1 MNLLKVAT
9 AHVLGQ
15 VSSLLPGSGATDGL
29 PPGAVRSG
37 SSWAANPLAAA
48 FAALGVGNDEDAL
61 APPYPAEWPCATS
74 KKFHGFPCAHF
85 NPASGRWEYLY
96 PGAPVPAPL
105 SPPGDG
111 APVLTVATYNIDFD
125 TDVRF
130 AERMRHIFLEVLPST
145 RADVICLQEVVL
157 NTTVIDILR
166 TAPWL
171 QAGGGWYVSAIDR
184 AAPVR
189 GYDVLLLSRFP
200 VAQLGWVPLP
210 TFMGRRA
217 LVADVHV
224 PVPRAATEEGG
235 DVDVAVVRV
244 VTVHLESLNNSGLR
258 AKQLRRV
265 RGLGR
270 RNALGL
276 QPATTTAPTTVAP
289 TASSSD
295 TEGDPSASAAPTPAP
310 VPAPQPFDDT
320 ASIAS
325 SASGSDFAAAFLDD
339 AEVDAVILAGDHNF
353 TERFE
358 DAHPVLAAA
367 RFIDA
372 WRVAHDRAPHPSL
385 AENPIGATWGVN
397 YDPGR
402 FPPARFDRVYVQQG
416 KRRFRPI
423 AVRHV
428 AGGAVPE
435 AVEKGW
441 MHPRENVPVC
451 ASDHVCVVVELALGE
466 GDGDVSD
473 DGEET
478 DRDLD
483 VDVDIAGT
491 PGHGTEAGTEPAS
504 PTRAQMLAVVE
515 PQVATLVEAVD
526 ALVATDALD
535 GADTSDS
542 PSNARQAHADEPP
555 AAAGTTPAGPH
566 MP

>member
-15 VSSLLPGSGATDGL
+15 VSSLLPGSGAADDL

-37 SSWAANPLAAA
+37 SSWATNPLAAA
-48 FAALGVGNDEDAL
+48 FAALSGTDENAL

-85 NPASGRWEYLY
+85 NPAISRWEYLY
-96 PGAPVPAPL
+96 PGAPVPAP
-105 SPPGDG
+105 SAPAEVG
-111 APVLTVATYNIDFD
+111 APILTVATYNIDFD

-130 AERMRHIFLEVLPST
+130 AERMRHIFLEILPST
-145 RADVICLQEVVL
+145 RADLICLQEVVL

-224 PVPRAATEEGG
+224 PLPGTATEEGR

-258 AKQLRRV
+258 AKQLRRI

-276 QPATTTAPTTVAP
+276 QPAATAPATAAA

-295 TEGDPSASAAPTPAP
+295 TEGDPTAASAPAP
-310 VPAPQPFDDT
+310 APPAPAPQTFDDT

-325 SASGSDFAAAFLDD
+325 SASGSDFAAFLDD

-367 RFIDA
+367 RFVDA
-372 WRVAHDRAPHPSL
+372 WRVAHDRAPYPSL
-385 AENPIGATWGVN
+385 EANPIGATWGVN

-402 FPPARFDRVYVQQG
+402 FPPARFDRVYVQHG
-416 KRRFRPI
+416 KRRFLPV

-441 MHPRENVPVC
+441 MHLRRNVPVC
-451 ASDHVCVVVELALGE
+451 ASDHVCVVVELALGNA
-466 GDGDVSD
+466 DGGVSD

-483 VDVDIAGT
+483 VDMDPVSTG
-491 PGHGTEAGTEPAS
+491 PRTESGTEPAS
-504 PTRAQMLAVVE
+504 PTRSQILAPVVPE
-515 PQVATLVEAVD
+515 PMADTLVNAVD
-526 ALVATDALD
+526 VLALD
-535 GADTSDS
+535 SSEASDP
-542 PSNARQAHADEPP
+542 PSDAQQAHADEPTI
-555 AAAGTTPAGPH
+555 AVEKTPAERH
-566 MP
+566 LL